1 MKKFVIWKG
10 NLVVFRARGLILWI

>member
-1 MKKFVIWKG
+1 MKFVIWKG